1 MYCRYCLLN
10 SCQSEQE
17 HSVFTSVFQVIAPS
31 SYLVSKEPFDCRLLS
46 KYKCTKQN
54 SLQTN
59 AHNKLTSSPH
69 KLTDNW
75 IDNPLKQVAT
85 LKSSDGKLLLTEL
98 VLESDFVIM
107 TSSVT
112 VRELETLLDTTASP
126 NTLLRPKF
134 WKMGVRRFSEGFSN
148 QFIGRGTANEVFVK
162 EN

>member
-1 MYCRYCLLN
+1 M
-10 SCQSEQE
+10 
-17 HSVFTSVFQVIAPS
+17 
-31 SYLVSKEPFDCRLLS
+31 
-46 KYKCTKQN
+46 
-54 SLQTN
+54 QTN